1 LFEPTVIEAF
11 RRYWRFVF
19 AVVMVVVIP
28 FGLYVS
34 TRSAVY
40 TANASLIVSDPRGP
54 GVLGGQ
60 NLAAPSRYVAD
71 QLRVFTSGDLAARA
85 SERAKALKPPLDES
99 PGWFLAHVSASGLA
113 TTNNVISV
121 AVKGSSAARAKATA
135 DAVVLAYS
143 DVVKQSMVA
152 RASAIQSQL
161 DSAIAGLNIA
171 LVELAGRTDAASAAQ
186 RLELVSNRGPLEGRR
201 DQVAAEALH
210 PSAGISF
217 ALLPNAAQSSSRSAA
232 ARSLLLA
239 IVIGMLLGLALA
251 YARAYRSRVFSHN
264 GDPDS
269 VLGAPLLIDVS
280 TLPLVNIL
288 GRAAP
293 KERQVSRLAQ
303 LFGTLASFIADEV
316 RRRRESSGTSIAVVS
331 PEGGAACT
339 AVAWNT
345 ALALSAQGLKVLL
358 VDADGSWQP
367 TPPWLKSATT
377 QVEWVERLDRTIE
390 LVELTWTAER
400 PVCFA
405 AKPPE
410 VRYPTSMSDVF
421 RHIEQRCDV
430 VLIVT
435 PPSLDSSYAAELT
448 AAAGHAIVV
457 ASEAGSITK
466 AQELARRLRLNDA
479 TTLGYLYA
487 GRRTSLE
494 RAQPTVVEARDHRL
508 DGPELTRPLR
518 LAEHKKPKHKEKA
531 PVTHTPATTWSPPVA
546 TPTPD
551 SRWPRPVATPDTQ
564 RAAEHDDPPNA
575 PSRPARPNPY
585 RANLD

>member
-1 LFEPTVIEAF
+1 LFEPTVIESF

-19 AVVMVVVIP
+19 AIVVVVVIP

-34 TRSAVY
+34 TRSVVY

-54 GVLGGQ
+54 GVLDGQ
-60 NLAAPSRYVAD
+60 NLTTPSRYVAD
-71 QLRVFTSGDLAARA
+71 QLRVFASGDLAARA
-85 SERAKALKPPLDES
+85 SERAKALQPPLGKS
-99 PGWFLAHVSASGLA
+99 PSWFLAHASASA
-113 TTNNVISV
+113 SAIDNNVISV
-121 AVKGSSAARAKATA
+121 AVKGSSAAQAKAAA
-135 DAVVLAYS
+135 DAVVLAYG

-152 RASAIQSQL
+152 QASAIQSQL
-161 DSAIAGLNIA
+161 DSAIAGLNTA
-171 LVELAGRTDAASAAQ
+171 LVELAGRTDGTSSAK
-186 RLELVSNRGPLEGRR
+186 RFELINNRGPLEGRR
-201 DQVAAEALH
+201 AQVAAEALH
-210 PSAGISF
+210 PSAGINF
-217 ALLPNAAQSSSRSAA
+217 ALLPNGAQSSSRSAA
-232 ARSLLLA
+232 ARTLLLA

-251 YARAYRSRVFSHN
+251 YARARRDHVFSHN
-264 GDPDS
+264 GDPES
-269 VLGAPLLIDVS
+269 VLDAPLLIDVS

-293 KERQVSRLAQ
+293 NERQVSRLAQ
-303 LFGTLASFIADEV
+303 LFGTLASFIADEL

-358 VDADGSWQP
+358 VDADGSWQAA
-367 TPPWLKSATT
+367 PPWLKSATQ
-377 QVEWVERLDRTIE
+377 QVEWVERLDRTID
-390 LVELTWTAER
+390 LVELTWTADR

-410 VRYPTSMSDVF
+410 VRFPTSMGDVF

-430 VLIVT
+430 VLIV
-435 PPSLDSSYAAELT
+435 PPQYLDSSYTAVLT

-457 ASEAGSITK
+457 ASEAGSITN

-487 GRRTSLE
+487 GRRTAFE
-494 RAQPTVVEARDHRL
+494 RAQPTVVEAHDGL

-518 LAEHKKPKHKEKA
+518 LADHKRPKHKDKA
-531 PVTHTPATTWSPPVA
+531 PVIHTPDTTRSRPVA

-551 SRWPRPVATPDTQ
+551 RSWPRPVATPDAQ
-564 RAAEHDDPPNA
+564 NAGHDDPPHA
-575 PSRPARPNPY
+575 PSVPARPNPHP
-585 RANLD
+585 ATLD